1 MTRKAMI
8 LFMATMLAN
17 VTIAAPIAV
26 DAEKLDVVGV
36 RLGMTP

>member
-1 MTRKAMI
+1 MI